1 MVYIVSMPHLCR
13 IFLKGTY
20 FISPFCCEGREIREC
35 SYVHGTRLPDMFFYP
50 LRRAY
55 TARTSKSND
64 GTNIVGLS
72 ATCRTTSFIGSGC
85 MARNPAMPI
94 AFNYAIDGLGD
105 RMTAFRER
113 KHGRN
118 SIGDN
123 VNLDCIKLNNMKL
136 KHGFGPIL
144 G

>member
-1 MVYIVSMPHLCR
+1 MSDTFVYR
-13 IFLKGTY
+13 FG
-20 FISPFCCEGREIREC
+20 
-35 SYVHGTRLPDMFFYP
+35 VHGPE
-50 LRRAY
+50 
-55 TARTSKSND
+55 
-64 GTNIVGLS
+64 
-72 ATCRTTSFIGSGC
+72 SGH
-85 MARNPAMPI
+85 AI